1 MTESNSSATN
11 DLPDMTDTDTMRVKL
26 IPFLDRFGIL
36 IVILLIGL
44 VMYALQPDV
53 FFTWR
58 NITNIFKQT
67 AANGM
72 LSIGMFLV
80 ILTAGIDLSVGSVL
94 ALGMMSLAVANA
106 SGVPWPVVLVL
117 SPIVGT
123 FVGFL
128 NGLGITKLRMPHP
141 FIMTLGM
148 LFMARGAANL
158 ISGGVPYSGL
168 PDPVRFLGSYR
179 IYLGEVDG
187 TKLNLPV
194 VFLVTVVVYF
204 AFWVLLEHTVFGRR
218 VYAVGGNPQAARVS
232 GINVDRLLIA
242 VYTIC
247 GLMAGVAGLI
257 MAGRTNSGF
266 PNAGVGMELEA
277 IAAVIIGGASFF
289 GGRGHVLGIF
299 GGVII
304 MGLIKN
310 GLNLNDVSS
319 FWQQIL
325 IGAIIIL
332 AVYIDVLRREFGTRH

>member
-1 MTESNSSATN
+1 MSENHSNESQP
-11 DLPDMTDTDTMRVKL
+11 LHVRL
-26 IPFLDRFGIL
+26 IPLFDRYGIL
-36 IVILLIGL
+36 IVILLMCL
-44 VMYALQPDV
+44 ALWALQPEV

-94 ALGMMSLAVANA
+94 ALGMMTLAVANA
-106 SGVPWPVVLVL
+106 SGVPWPIVLLL
-117 SPIVGT
+117 SPLMGT
-123 FVGFL
+123 LAGFV
-128 NGLGITKLRMPHP
+128 NGIGITKLRMPHP

-148 LFMARGAANL
+148 LFMARGLANL

-168 PDPVRFLGSYR
+168 PDPVRYLGSARIFLG
-179 IYLGEVDG
+179 EFDG
-187 TKLNLPV
+187 TRLNLPV
-194 VFLVTVVVYF
+194 VFLFTIFVYF
-204 AFWVLLEHTVFGRR
+204 LFWIILEHTVFGRR
-218 VYAVGGNPQAARVS
+218 IYAIGGNPEAARVS
-232 GINVDRLLIA
+232 GINVDRMLIY

-247 GLMAGVAGLI
+247 GFMAGIAGLI

-266 PNAGVGMELEA
+266 PNAGTGMELEA

-289 GGRGHVLGIF
+289 GGRGQVLGIL
-299 GGVII
+299 GGVLI

-310 GLNLNDVSS
+310 GLNLNNVSS

-325 IGAIIIL
+325 IGAIIVL
-332 AVYIDVLRREFGTRH
+332 AVFIDVLRRDLSTRH